1 MGCMTQRR
9 GFRTRSVDPRVDREL
24 SVISDRRAAPTPAA
38 TGHRAPLVRPVRA
51 GDHGAIA
58 DMASRCSDNTLR
70 RRFHAPVAHLT
81 LERVAQLL
89 TGADAVGVVVAEL
102 DGSVVAVGTLHR
114 DARGDGEMAVIV
126 EDAWQSTGLGS
137 RMTAALFD
145 TARATGVPVIVAD
158 VLREPRFVMERLQR
172 HNPTATVTV
181 DGPVATIRMPVLSA

>member
-1 MGCMTQRR
+1 VGCMTQLR
-9 GFRTRSVDPRVDREL
+9 GLRTRPVDSRVHREL
-24 SVISDRRAAPTPAA
+24 SVISDRRAAPAPGA
-38 TGHRAPLVRPVRA
+38 TVHRPPLLRPVRA
-51 GDHGAIA
+51 EDRGAIA
-58 DMASRCSDNTLR
+58 DMAARCSDDTLR

-89 TGADAVGVVVAEL
+89 TGAEAVGVVVAEL

-114 DARGDGEMAVIV
+114 DGRGDGEMAVIV

-145 TARATGVPVIVAD
+145 TARTAGVPVIVAD
-158 VLREPRFVMERLQR
+158 VLREPRFLMDRLQR